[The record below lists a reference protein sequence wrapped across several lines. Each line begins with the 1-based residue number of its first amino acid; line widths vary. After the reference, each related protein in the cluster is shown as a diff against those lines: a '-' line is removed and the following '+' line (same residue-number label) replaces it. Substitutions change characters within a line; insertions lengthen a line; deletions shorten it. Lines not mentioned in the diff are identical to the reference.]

1 MAKVGALFKIFT
13 DEGKLDEVTDE
24 IKKELKPQDIRS
36 EELAF
41 GIKVIKALFVFEDSE
56 VGSSSI
62 EEKLKKVGENLQ
74 SQPEQE
80 SLI

>member
-13 DEGKLDEVTDE
+13 DEGKLDEVTE
-24 IKKELKPQDIRS
+24 VIKKELKPQDIRS

-62 EEKLKKVGENLQ
+62 EEKLKKVKGVSEVEV
-74 SQPEQE
+74 EQE

>member
-13 DEGKLDEVTDE
+13 DEGKLDEVTEE

-62 EEKLKKVGENLQ
+62 EEKLKKVKGVSEVEV
-74 SQPEQE
+74 EQE

>member
-13 DEGKLDEVTDE
+13 DEGKLDEVMDE

-41 GIKVIKALFVFEDSE
+41 GIKVIKVLFVFEDSE

-62 EEKLKKVGENLQ
+62 EEKLKKVKGVSEVEV
-74 SQPEQE
+74 EQE

>member
-13 DEGKLDEVTDE
+13 EDGKLEEVME
-24 IKKELKPQDIRS
+24 KIKSGLKPQDIRS

-56 VGSSSI
+56 MGSSSI
-62 EEKLKKVGENLQ
+62 EEKLKKVEGVSEVEV
-74 SQPEQE
+74 EQE
-80 SLI
+80 SLL